1 MGLSHSPSIV
11 TSNLILALDAANPKS
26 YSGSGN
32 TWFDIAGRGN
42 HGTLVNGP
50 AYSSNSGGYIS
61 CDGTNDYIEILDNS
75 IFDFGTNNFT
85 VEHWF
90 RKNATSSNSNYW
102 GVNKWNYAG
111 GGSGTNEWFF
121 SLGNSSSGTGESIQ
135 FGIESGS
142 TLYEMM
148 IPNTPTLYLWNQ
160 IVGIRAGAGFSVY
173 MNGALIGTSS
183 PAGIAVTTSVN
194 NISGRNIRIANS
206 ALNNYYNKCDTSI
219 VRIYNKALTPDE
231 VKQNYDANKTRY
243 ADLSPIITNGLIM
256 NVDAANPLSYPG
268 SGVIWADIT
277 GNNNSATLTNG
288 PTFTSV
294 GASSYLTF
302 DGTNDYAQ
310 INNVVLSGTQDF
322 TISAWV
328 QHINVNG
335 TIFGNYGTGNLQVFY
350 GPSYLGMFLNNYSA
364 YADSVVHYKSGIN
377 QLVVQRSGGSKLL
390 VWVNAV
396 LVDTGTSSDT
406 IGTTSNFRIGANTS
420 GSELEGGRIY
430 NLQVYNRALTPSEI
444 FHNYTS
450 TKGRFV

>member
-1 MGLSHSPSIV
+1 
-11 TSNLILALDAANPKS
+11 
-26 YSGSGN
+26 
-32 TWFDIAGRGN
+32 
-42 HGTLVNGP
+42 
-50 AYSSNSGGYIS
+50 
-61 CDGTNDYIEILDNS
+61 
-75 IFDFGTNNFT
+75 
-85 VEHWF
+85 
-90 RKNATSSNSNYW
+90 
-102 GVNKWNYAG
+102 
-111 GGSGTNEWFF
+111 
-121 SLGNSSSGTGESIQ
+121 
-135 FGIESGS
+135 
-142 TLYEMM
+142 M

-160 IVGIRAGAGFSVY
+160 IVGIRAGAGLSVY

-183 PAGIAVTTSVN
+183 PAGMAVTTSVN

-206 ALNNYYNKCDTSI
+206 AMNNYYNKCDTSI

-328 QHINVNG
+328 QYINSNG

-364 YADSVVHYKSGIN
+364 YANAAIHYKSGIN
-377 QLVVQRSGGSKLL
+377 QLVVQRSGGSNLL

-420 GSELEGGRIY
+420 GNELQGGRFY

-450 TKGRFV
+450 TKGRFA